1 MTFAIDFAWRR
12 RVATE
17 CSTYRLHVEDF
28 IYLLRTPFYKLFS
41 RKFRSRRMGPLNWG
55 HLHASWIC
63 CLLHTTGL
71 WLFLWLFQIIRLANK
86 VNCILKTLIF
96 AISELPR
103 CCFCTWIWWRR
114 NIWRPPCP
122 QGILPSFGLQTFY
135 SWLLLLIFLF
145 CGCFLFLLNLH
156 FYWGSEVE
164 ISGSWTICIA
174 IHFFYT

>member
-114 NIWRPPCP
+114 TFGDLHVLKESCHHL
-122 QGILPSFGLQTFY
+122 GSKHSTVGYFCSFFCFVVVFY
-135 SWLLLLIFLF
+135 FYWIYT
-145 CGCFLFLLNLH
+145 